1 MSTLEQIQQKFKRGV
16 AWNATESIIYQTLL
30 SIHSVVVYQL
40 AGQETFGTYSL
51 VLASI
56 YLLHPLLN
64 LGYDQACASFAAAK
78 NKTEQ
83 QFFWTSAYLQLAVQ
97 TAAGIALG
105 LVIYVLQLNH
115 IAYFGVQL
123 SAPLLVLACI
133 LIISEI
139 NRRTLRH
146 LLQYT
151 FHNKITALVEIGAGI
166 LYIAGFWTLVY
177 YQGFSLYTL
186 LLPLALQSVISFA
199 ILAAFCRKLMSAEDM
214 YLQQP
219 AYQHFLIPQRAQLL
233 LSIICRVPFNQNSIL
248 YSIGILYGTSI
259 AASLKL
265 IAIIATMIGTIF
277 EHVFGSPT
285 VALIAHIQQQ
295 LLSYKDVSI
304 FIGRNITT
312 IVATIVCFIALNS
325 SYISNLCAQKN
336 FFWPSLFLYLGY
348 LLSENFISL
357 VEKLA
362 YLRQRLDATRYKHLG
377 STLAWLSTIVI
388 IKMFNNDSFIFF
400 ICLFINRFVV
410 AIINGKQI
418 ASLYELTQ
426 IPRPRV
432 ALLIICVLAMTLFMY
447 AGPLI
452 TAYIVCK

>member
-199 ILAAFCRKLMSAEDM
+199 ILAAFCRKLMSAEHM

-219 AYQHFLIPQRAQLL
+219 A
-233 LSIICRVPFNQNSIL
+233 
-248 YSIGILYGTSI
+248 
-259 AASLKL
+259 
-265 IAIIATMIGTIF
+265 
-277 EHVFGSPT
+277 
-285 VALIAHIQQQ
+285 
-295 LLSYKDVSI
+295 
-304 FIGRNITT
+304 
-312 IVATIVCFIALNS
+312 
-325 SYISNLCAQKN
+325 
-336 FFWPSLFLYLGY
+336 
-348 LLSENFISL
+348 
-357 VEKLA
+357 
-362 YLRQRLDATRYKHLG
+362 
-377 STLAWLSTIVI
+377 
-388 IKMFNNDSFIFF
+388 
-400 ICLFINRFVV
+400 
-410 AIINGKQI
+410 
-418 ASLYELTQ
+418 
-426 IPRPRV
+426 
-432 ALLIICVLAMTLFMY
+432 
-447 AGPLI
+447 
-452 TAYIVCK
+452 